1 MGAIIGTVAGWER
14 DSRWTPGFRIYTG
27 PAYIKYEVPPER
39 LEPWERWEY
48 RVRLNITIYLCDTPA
63 LDYPLVIREIKGIL
77 MVNVYPEEYPGGLE
91 QWVSDI
97 SIKEA
102 EELLAR
108 SNTEVAGLARCDKS
122 YDIETYDEEEIPP
135 AKKVVPTKVPKPIL
149 GQIEYLEE
157 QYEKAET
164 KGERISIRKAINKLK
179 RQYGI
184 PIEKVKRVIRR

>member
-14 DSRWTPGFRIYTG
+14 DSRWTPGFRIYAG
-27 PAYIKYEVPPER
+27 PSYIKYDVPPER

-48 RVRLNITIYLCDTPA
+48 RVRLDITIYLCDTPD
-63 LDYPLVIREIKGIL
+63 LTYPIVIREIKGIL
-77 MVNVYPEEYPGGLE
+77 MVSIYPEEYSGGLE

-108 SNTEVAGLARCDKS
+108 SNIEVAGLTRCDKS

-135 AKKVVPTKVPKPIL
+135 AKKVVPVKVPKPIL
-149 GQIEYLEE
+149 EQIEYLEE

-184 PIEKVKRVIRR
+184 HIEKVKRIRR